1 MITVMRSAHL
11 NFTAVCAATLAL
23 VVLVAACRPDVD
35 QAPEAVSSVL
45 APRLTRVGNANLVIT
60 TRVAPAQEF
69 FSQGLRLAQAFD
81 HREAQRAF
89 AEAARLDPDCAMCAW
104 GMAYAAG
111 PNINHPLRPADPR
124 AATYVQRAVALAA
137 KATPKEQALIRALA
151 ARYDVAPSLLPQSAP
166 PQSAPAAPSC
176 GRMPAPPGAEP
187 LDIAYA
193 QVMAQVARDFA
204 DDDEIAV
211 LYAEALLMLAPWE
224 WWNRAGDVASEGTA
238 AAIDTLERV
247 LARSPQHAGANHF
260 LIHALEGSRT
270 PQRALAAAER
280 LGELAPDAGHMVHM
294 PSHIFVRIG
303 RYADATRVNLDA
315 IAADRR
321 LEARLQAQ
329 GFAPLAHVSHHHH
342 FLWASASM
350 QGAAEVAIDAA
361 RWLAR
366 EANHDRQPFGSNGS
380 NDYFLGLQWLA
391 LLRFSRWDEILAQ
404 PEPSWPA
411 HTSAYP
417 SGVWRFA
424 RGVALARAGK
434 LEAANKELTLLQ
446 SAAVD
451 PGLDGLT
458 VKGIDDLS
466 ALLAL
471 AVESLRGE
479 IALAQRR
486 YDVALTHLRRAATLE
501 DALEAEE
508 PPPWAV
514 PTRQALGAAL
524 LLAGRAIE
532 AEAVFRADLA
542 RYPDNGW
549 SLYGLAESLRRQK
562 RSAAASAARKQ
573 FDDVWQTATLAR
585 PDPRF

>member
-1 MITVMRSAHL
+1 MTFAMRSTHL
-11 NFTAVCAATLAL
+11 NFTAARAVAIALAL
-23 VVLVAACRPDVD
+23 LLTACRPDTNTAPAAASSM
-35 QAPEAVSSVL
+35 QAA
-45 APRLTRVGNANLVIT
+45 RLTGVGNASLVIT
-60 TRVAPAQEF
+60 TRVASAQEF
-69 FSQGLRLAQAFD
+69 FNQGLRLAQAFD

-104 GMAYAAG
+104 GMAYAVG
-111 PNINHPLRPADPR
+111 PNINHPLRPADPS
-124 AATYVQRAVALAA
+124 AATYVQRAAALAS
-137 KATPKEQALIRALA
+137 KAAPKERALISALA
-151 ARYDVAPSLLPQSAP
+151 ARHDVALSLPPRSVSPQ
-166 PQSAPAAPSC
+166 AAPSC
-176 GRMPAPPGAEP
+176 GPRSAPQGAEP

-193 QVMAQVARDFA
+193 QAMAQVARDFP

-224 WWNRAGDVASEGTA
+224 WWNRAGDVASEGTL

-270 PQRALAAAER
+270 PQRALTAAQR
-280 LGELAPDAGHMVHM
+280 LGALAPDAGHMVHM
-294 PSHIFVRIG
+294 PSHIFVRVG

-315 IAADRR
+315 IEADRR
-321 LEARLQAQ
+321 LEAQLLAQ
-329 GFAPLAHVSHHHH
+329 GLTPLAHVSHHHH

-366 EANHDRQPFGSNGS
+366 EANHDHQPFGSNGS

-391 LLRFSRWDEILAQ
+391 LVRFSRWNEILAQ

-411 HTSAYP
+411 HASAYP
-417 SGVWRFA
+417 GAVWRYA
-424 RGVALARAGK
+424 RGVALARSGK
-434 LEAANKELTLLQ
+434 LDAANRELTLLQ
-446 SAAVD
+446 SAAAD

-458 VKGIDDLS
+458 VNGIDDLS

-471 AVESLRGE
+471 AGEALRGE

-486 YDVALTHLRRAATLE
+486 YGEALVHLRRAVTLE

-514 PTRQALGAAL
+514 PTRQSLGAAL
-524 LLAGRAIE
+524 LLAGRAVE

-542 RYPDNGW
+542 RHPGNGW
-549 SLYGLAESLRRQK
+549 SLYGLAESLQRQK

-573 FDDVWQTATLAR
+573 FDDAWQTATLAR
-585 PDPRF
+585 PDSRF